1 MLKPLLLMSLLI
13 ALSPLPAVAA
23 AQLTDLESRWLQASQ
38 PVIAFAREQGLPID
52 IIVQP
57 QDASGA
63 VPLALG
69 YEGGRCKLVLSLRGN
84 AQADS
89 VLQGV
94 PAARQ
99 GLMIEAMTAHEI
111 GHCQR
116 YAQGDWHALPRGFIE
131 PLGTQRGRLTALA
144 QEVRETRREEAYADL
159 VALAWM
165 HARHPGQYP
174 DVLAWMRGVR
184 AAGEAAG
191 GGAGRDAGGSHAT
204 QAWLALADGDGAFDG
219 ADGAASPFEQA
230 QVLWRKGLSGDK

>member
-1 MLKPLLLMSLLI
+1 MLKPLFLMSLLI

-23 AQLTDLESRWLQASQ
+23 AKLTDLESRWLRAGQ
-38 PVIAFAREQGLPID
+38 PVIAFARARGLPID

-57 QDASGA
+57 QDAPGA

-69 YEGGRCKLVLSLRGN
+69 YEAGRCKLVLSLRGN

-99 GLMIEAMTAHEI
+99 EAMIEAMTAHEI

-116 YAQGDWHALPRGFIE
+116 YAQGDWHVLPRGFVE
-131 PLGTQRGRLTALA
+131 LPSMQRGKLKRLA
-144 QEVRETRREEAYADL
+144 QELRETRREEGYADL

-165 HARHPGQYP
+165 HGRHPEQYQ

-184 AAGEAAG
+184 ASDESGE
-191 GGAGRDAGGSHAT
+191 GSHAT
-204 QAWLALADGDGAFDG
+204 QAWLALAQDQSAFDES
-219 ADGAASPFEQA
+219 ASPFEQA
-230 QVLWRKGLSGDK
+230 QVLWLKGLSGDK

>member
-1 MLKPLLLMSLLI
+1 MLNPLLLMSLLI
-13 ALSPLPAVAA
+13 AFSPLPVVAA
-23 AQLTDLESRWLQASQ
+23 AQLTELETRWLQAGK
-38 PVIAFAREQGLPID
+38 PVIDYARTQGLPID

-57 QDASGA
+57 QDAPGA

-94 PAARQ
+94 PAAGR

-111 GHCQR
+111 GHCRR
-116 YAQGDWHALPRGFIE
+116 YAQGDWHALPRGFVE
-131 PLGTQRGRLTALA
+131 PRSVQRGQLTPLA
-144 QEVRETRREEAYADL
+144 RELRETRREEGYADL

-165 HARHPGQYP
+165 HGRHPGQYR

-184 AAGEAAG
+184 ADGDG
-191 GGAGRDAGGSHAT
+191 AGGSHAT
-204 QAWLALADGDGAFDG
+204 QGWLALADGAGAFDG
-219 ADGAASPFEQA
+219 AVSPFEQA
-230 QVLWRKGLSGDK
+230 QVLWRMGLSGNK

>member
-1 MLKPLLLMSLLI
+1 MLKLFSLLCVSL
-13 ALSPLPAVAA
+13 ALPAVAA
-23 AQLTDLESRWLQASQ
+23 AQLTDLESRWLQAGQ
-38 PVIAFAREQGLPID
+38 PVIAFARAQGLPID

-57 QDASGA
+57 QDAPGA

-89 VLQGV
+89 VLQDV

-116 YAQGDWHALPRGFIE
+116 YAQADWHALPRGFVE
-131 PLGTQRGRLTALA
+131 PLGRQRGRLTALA
-144 QEVRETRREEAYADL
+144 QELRETRREEAYADL

-191 GGAGRDAGGSHAT
+191 GGADGSHAT
-204 QAWLALADGDGAFDG
+204 QAWLALADGDGAFNG

>member
-1 MLKPLLLMSLLI
+1 MPNPLLLMSLLTV
-13 ALSPLPAVAA
+13 LSPVSAVAA
-23 AQLTDLESRWLQASQ
+23 AKLTDLETRWLQAGQ
-38 PVIAFAREQGLPID
+38 AVIAFAREQGLPID

-57 QDASGA
+57 QDAPGA

-69 YEGGRCKLVLSLRGN
+69 YAAGRCKLVLSLRGN

-94 PAARQ
+94 LPMRH
-99 GLMIEAMTAHEI
+99 GLMMEAMTAHEI

-116 YAQGDWHALPRGFIE
+116 YAQGDWHALPRGFVE
-131 PLGTQRGRLTALA
+131 PPSMQRGQLTPLA
-144 QEVRETRREEAYADL
+144 QELRETRREEAYADL

-165 HARHPGQYP
+165 HARHPGQYQ

-184 AAGEAAG
+184 AAGDG
-191 GGAGRDAGGSHAT
+191 AGGSHAT
-204 QAWLALADGDGAFDG
+204 QAWLALAAGAGAFDESV
-219 ADGAASPFEQA
+219 SPFEQA

>member
-1 MLKPLLLMSLLI
+1 MPNPLLLMSLLI
-13 ALSPLPAVAA
+13 ALSPVPAVAA
-23 AQLTDLESRWLQASQ
+23 AQLTDLETRWLRAGQ
-38 PVIAFAREQGLPID
+38 PVIAFARAQGLPID

-57 QDASGA
+57 QDAPGA

-69 YEGGRCKLVLSLRGN
+69 YEAGRCKLVLSLRGN

-94 PAARQ
+94 SAARQ
-99 GLMIEAMTAHEI
+99 GMMMEAMMAHEI

-116 YAQGDWHALPRGFIE
+116 YAQGDCHALPRGFIE
-131 PLGTQRGRLTALA
+131 PLGTQRGKLTPLA

-184 AAGEAAG
+184 AGGDGAG
-191 GGAGRDAGGSHAT
+191 GGVGSSHAT
-204 QAWLALADGDGAFDG
+204 QAWLALADGDGAF
-219 ADGAASPFEQA
+219 AEAASAFEQA